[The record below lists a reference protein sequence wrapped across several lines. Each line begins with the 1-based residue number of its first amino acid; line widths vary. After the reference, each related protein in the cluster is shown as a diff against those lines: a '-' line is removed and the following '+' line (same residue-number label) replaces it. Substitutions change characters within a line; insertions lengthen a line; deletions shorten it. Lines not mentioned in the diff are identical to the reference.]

1 MSSLTF
7 RAHFDGKKVCLDE
20 PADLAPNTPLL
31 ITVLTEDK
39 TQSERA
45 AWLAASQESLAR
57 AYGNNEPDYSAAT
70 IREEPPTK

>member
-1 MSSLTF
+1 MSTLTL

-20 PADLAPNTPLL
+20 PANLAPNTPLL
-31 ITVLTEDK
+31 ITVLTKDK

-57 AYGNNEPDYSAAT
+57 AYSENEPDYSAAV
-70 IREEPPTK
+70 IREQPPTK